1 MYTCT
6 SVHQSGLIDSPIF
19 LKESSYISCFYNHDF
34 LFPYFSEQPCCWT
47 RCDNYMYFMS
57 LLWFYLRY
65 SNRPVMSVPGL
76 YDPTEVMNAN
86 VMSRCQKEG
95 WIKLTFFLLCFF
107 YYLYRYVTVDS
118 TQTERIYPGLTA
130 LLKWTAFHL
139 VSIFFC
145 FVLTG
150 NASHSTD

>member
-1 MYTCT
+1 MSFEVFTFILAI
-6 SVHQSGLIDSPIF
+6 LISIVLIF
-19 LKESSYISCFYNHDF
+19 LAIWNIIAFDDLKTDYKNPVDLCNSLNPLVLPEYGIHLFISLLLLAGGQWTAF
-34 LFPYFSEQPCCWT
+34 LFNLPLIIY
-47 RCDNYMYFMS
+47 NIH
-57 LLWFYLRY
+57 RY

-118 TQTERIYPGLTA
+118 TQTERIYPEPPPTP
-130 LLKWTAFHL
+130 
-139 VSIFFC
+139 
-145 FVLTG
+145 
-150 NASHSTD
+150 